1 MDYGKKHIRV
11 YHEPGQLSMANQI
24 FCVLSALRPAR
35 IQLIKLAPNTTLEG
49 LCNDKDFQSYLSV
62 LNFTVTVTRST
73 QLEEYCIRKASVLH
87 VKLIDDKWI
96 GHILSPR
103 TDLIVPLTKDPIDTS
118 VLLLLET
125 LMMAW
130 GFDRSSADKNKY
142 KSLKAVVDTVAQ
154 KKTIVPAVI
163 VAMVVCIAFVGLLT
177 FIAYRKKYRADQ
189 RAIRK
194 RRSELLADWGQMIEL
209 SEMYGESI
217 NLEEYEL
224 EFEQVIIKTDAFH
237 MTVGTGVRLKTGG
250 LRNAGMNHVLV

>member
-1 MDYGKKHIRV
+1 MRSGLCIVVPLLIQQTYSNSTKGCAKVRYSSDMDYGKKHIRV

-49 LCNDKDFQSYLSV
+49 LCNDKD
-62 LNFTVTVTRST
+62 
-73 QLEEYCIRKASVLH
+73 LEEYCIRKASVLH

-224 EFEQVIIKTDAFH
+224 EFEQEMMENVE
-237 MTVGTGVRLKTGG
+237 
-250 LRNAGMNHVLV
+250 